1 MDTNQRRQENNLSQT
16 NTFTKGMNT
25 DVAYDFVS
33 NDQYLFGKN
42 IRIVN
47 NAILCEE
54 PDSNNVNGVVAP
66 VPAGKGVKFIFK
78 DVKDL
83 RTDPETEKTET
94 QKLWEGYGD
103 KIVDRILAVKTVDN
117 IGAIILKYK
126 GTNQEPTKGLWRV
139 FKAEKIQEK
148 NDQNVLEDK
157 IALTYVYVSTEKTDR
172 DRFSIAINK
181 ETTDLTKLYIAD
193 GKHGIIIINLT
204 EEDLSYYEG
213 LTEDELSPNRM
224 YPSKPPVFVAKITGT
239 LQTSQVQYA
248 YRLYKKYGVCSK
260 MSPLTHKIQVISNS
274 RQTDVGNEEDT
285 QSSIGFRLRIDIAH
299 RHTQLYDKLQLYRV
313 SYIKYGEEPKCEL
326 IWDAKFDKSKTIGI
340 DRHIET
346 YISDIG
352 LKPLEEY
359 TVDEFNQLS
368 GLTVIPQL
376 IDYNQQ
382 YMFAADITDETVIKI
397 RDIEVD
403 QQNIN
408 VNNEEDI
415 QRVKLNTQAYSANFY
430 NKIRLYDS
438 TLYSNCAEYDN
449 INEVQNDIYY
459 INKCTDMSL
468 ADNEYY
474 NLGLTDQD
482 RCTYV
487 PGDLYH
493 TIGGKG
499 PVVTWR
505 LIVRQSPIHN
515 NVYNKK
521 FVSDEKY
528 RNTPDS
534 DSDAHTNSR
543 WHAAGIQWGYSE
555 EFSDSQ
561 DRYNNYILD
570 VPKVNTSDIQS
581 YRTLQY
587 NEATGKIETSTGTIS
602 NDTYYLRQHS
612 IEVQDLS
619 NSYDD
624 IFTSSMFRSLHRGE
638 VYRYGIVFYD
648 NNGNKTDV
656 NWIAD
661 IRIPTASEYP
671 IVSYNETLYAVSD
684 RLSRFSPTKTYTYSQ
699 IIETL
704 ASSGLIDESGA
715 RNSIDV
721 QSLPSELN
729 ETKTYYVTNYG
740 NVKLTVS
747 EVPCLYANTL
757 GLWFTV
763 NLPNDIINEYNIQQ
777 YEIVRCKKP
786 TEYSKILFQ
795 VATSR
800 PLSQK
805 QFTNDEGPETTYYP
819 YYASPLLTTDPYQ
832 IGFRMSRGQGRDFAS
847 ASEVNNYHRGTDN
860 KKHQLDFLQL
870 FSPEILCRR
879 EDTLDV
885 LLGSNCKLQTSYF
898 CRPSLQLEDYDFIFR
913 CKHQY
918 PTRQIGGDDTFEN
931 SAWQY
936 VKEFKIGQDGI
947 HSRCITYG
955 QCLYGPP
962 GEYHTYR
969 SDNET
974 GRIFRNIRP
983 RNENIIINESDESPT
998 YKISKIYMFPTIGVV
1013 RSPSRDPDEQRRWN
1027 LPVEW
1032 LSDSGTY
1039 QEFSR
1044 NYIFN
1049 TLGSGD
1055 AATRKYIDTV
1065 YKDYLRRVTKYGD
1078 EAWLPNDDVV
1088 GLTILSA
1095 PYLIVS
1101 GLLSN
1106 DLNGHISMYTPFP
1119 VINRAY
1125 LENDKDKK
1133 QGQCYMFKNYYI
1145 ESDQDYTMNKW
1156 GSQYSPADRNGDET
1170 EYTKYQV
1177 LSNQIIDIDSIS
1189 DVQNPLWEDGYDDVK
1204 LSSSIVDTAVKKY
1217 KTYLTSVG
1225 SKTYCNW
1232 SACGLYNWRAGQND
1246 TVARVTKNY
1255 SDDPDGDYN
1264 RIQHFF
1270 NPAAEDAKGYHPGS
1284 KCWGFESYGDGKGS
1298 NLDYWTYPSKDLRW
1312 NNGWFGP
1319 GPVCFLAQLSDNL
1332 GRMDFEYGQYM
1343 TAGMS
1348 APVKPGIADNLQD
1361 LKDLYYKNSN
1371 NVESGSSVYSYN
1383 NPTAYTHAHFSSFG
1397 TWVCNIIH
1405 TATNFAGMTKQEK
1418 FYDSYLS
1425 FGNIGDIR
1433 SGSQCVFDGD
1443 TYILPCEF
1451 TSCFKTYNNNAVSS
1465 TLNSQ
1470 QFVYYIPMETKINVC
1485 FDYGKNYR
1493 NTVNPNLQLEEG
1505 DMEGVASQD
1514 RPLHQYNY
1522 IYSDN
1527 NNSIREYMASIDEDE
1542 ITHIEHRIIY
1552 SEPKTNGEQI
1562 DSWNTFKAANFIDA
1576 DSHYGKITYLFTVK
1590 DIIHFWQTRAFG
1602 RLTVN
1607 ERSLV
1612 TDENQ
1617 NQITLGTGGVVQ
1629 RTDYISTNYGMKQ
1642 YDMSAVNAE
1651 SDVYWIDRTN
1661 NILAVY
1667 SQGRVGSIGEL
1678 HNVQNLI
1685 NHLIDQDNLPTIHY
1699 DINAKEIIAKF
1710 LHQIDNNVE
1719 TIEQLIYN
1727 TRVNIAT
1734 AVYTRDYDDILEFN
1748 NVLYGINIKEMEAT
1762 QYNFLSKG
1770 DVSDYLHPARLSFLV
1785 NIAPDTTKVFDN
1797 QKIVTAKRKS
1807 YNSSDEQEYT
1817 KNYMLN
1823 KKYTFTTDI
1832 HDTEWNQFNGASEAI
1847 TDREGNIL
1855 YTIPRYGNDVK
1866 WGSRLNG
1873 KWMKVDLDM
1882 MLDYQVTDQSDQTE
1896 TKYRLEDDKPIS
1908 QIITKFR
1915 RSYV

>member
-42 IRIVN
+42 IRIIN

-66 VPAGKGVKFIFK
+66 VPAGKGVSFVFK

-83 RTDPETEKTET
+83 RTNPATEKTET
-94 QKLWEGYGD
+94 QKLWEGYDD

-126 GTNQEPTKGLWRV
+126 GTNEEPTKGLWRV

-148 NDQNVLEDK
+148 NDQDVLVDK
-157 IALTYVYVSTEKTDR
+157 IALTYIYVSTEKTDR
-172 DRFSIAINK
+172 NRFSIAINK

-193 GKHGIIIINLT
+193 GVHSMIIINLT
-204 EEDLSYYEG
+204 EKDLSYYEG
-213 LTEDELSPNRM
+213 LTEDELSPNRIF
-224 YPSKPPVFVAKITGT
+224 PDKSPVFVDKIAGT

-299 RHTQLYDKLQLYRV
+299 RHAQLYDKIQLYRI

-326 IWDAKFDKSKTIGI
+326 IWDAKFDKSGMGDNDDPIQFN
-340 DRHIET
+340 
-346 YISDIG
+346 ISDSG

-368 GLTVIPQL
+368 GLNVVPQL

-382 YMFAADITDETVIKI
+382 YMFAADITDESVIKI
-397 RDIEVD
+397 KDTE
-403 QQNIN
+403 
-408 VNNEEDI
+408 
-415 QRVKLNTQAYSANFY
+415 LNMQAYSANR
-430 NKIRLYDS
+430 NKKIRLYNNQTYGSTIDVDYKDFDS
-438 TLYSNCAEYDN
+438 IGEAAVNSNTFYL
-449 INEVQNDIYY
+449 
-459 INKCTDMSL
+459 NKYVDMSL
-468 ADNEYY
+468 LDYYSLDSDNK
-474 NLGLTDQD
+474 
-482 RCTYV
+482 CMFV
-487 PGDLYH
+487 PGTNTYDDEDADYWTGYGIL
-493 TIGGKG
+493 GGKG
-499 PVVTWR
+499 PNIEWR
-505 LIVRQSPIHN
+505 FIVRKSPIHEDIYLEHFAN
-515 NVYNKK
+515 N
-521 FVSDEKY
+521 EKY
-528 RNTPDS
+528 KNQLDS
-534 DSDAHTNSR
+534 QTSTYQNDQL
-543 WHAAGIQWGYSE
+543 AALQWGYAE
-555 EFSDSQ
+555 EINSYDE
-561 DRYNNYILD
+561 YALD
-570 VPKVNTSDIQS
+570 VPNVSSTEDIQYKILIDNGS
-581 YRTLQY
+581 RIIDRTIQADTDYLENTKDSKYLKQHQ
-587 NEATGKIETSTGTIS
+587 IE
-602 NDTYYLRQHS
+602 LRTR
-612 IEVQDLS
+612 S
-619 NSYDD
+619 NSYDNV
-624 IFTSSMFRSLHRGE
+624 FTSSMFRSLERGE
-638 VYRYGIVFYD
+638 SYRYGIVFYD
-648 NNGNKTDV
+648 NSGNRTDV

-661 IRIPTASEYP
+661 IRVPTSIEYP
-671 IVSYNETLYAVSD
+671 ITEC
-684 RLSRFSPTKTYTYSQ
+684 TY
-699 IIETL
+699 
-704 ASSGLIDESGA
+704 D
-715 RNSIDV
+715 DV
-721 QSLPSELN
+721 KQ
-729 ETKTYYVTNYG
+729 KYIMFA
-740 NVKLTVS
+740 NV
-747 EVPCLYANTL
+747 L
-757 GLWFTV
+757 GLQFKINIPVDVITKY
-763 NLPNDIINEYNIQQ
+763 NLRK
-777 YEIVRCKKP
+777 YEIVRCKKSP
-786 TEYSKILFQ
+786 EFSKILIQ

-805 QFTNDEGPETTYYP
+805 QFLLDKGKEDTYYP
-819 YYASPLLTTDPYQ
+819 YYASALLTTDPYQ
-832 IGFRMSRGQGRDFAS
+832 IGFKMNKGQGRDFAS
-847 ASEVNNYHRGTDN
+847 ASEVNNYHRGTKNDE
-860 KKHQLDFLQL
+860 HQLDFLQL
-870 FSPEILCRR
+870 FAPEILYRR
-879 EDTLDV
+879 EDTLDI
-885 LLGSNCKLQTSYF
+885 LTNMNIQLHTLRFAHSNLT
-898 CRPSLQLEDYDFIFR
+898 LNDYDVIFR

-918 PTRQIGGDDTFEN
+918 DLRWLDSDMKFDD
-931 SAWQY
+931 SAWN
-936 VKEFKIGQDGI
+936 VVSSFEPGAKGV
-947 HSRCITYG
+947 HNRCIEYG
-955 QCLYGPP
+955 QCLFGYP
-962 GEYHTYR
+962 GENPFQLNEDNPYVQSINIKPNEENWNDGSFPHMHPHLQVSCGLAQTGQPWFNIPKEWQDNTIYYNLINNYINTNNCDANLKDTTVLKAYEVLD
-969 SDNET
+969 SDKRE
-974 GRIFRNIRP
+974 
-983 RNENIIINESDESPT
+983 
-998 YKISKIYMFPTIGVV
+998 
-1013 RSPSRDPDEQRRWN
+1013 N
-1027 LPVEW
+1027 LPVHSGSYVSKW
-1032 LSDSGTY
+1032 LSSIYPNSGKIEY
-1039 QEFSR
+1039 Q
-1044 NYIFN
+1044 
-1049 TLGSGD
+1049 
-1055 AATRKYIDTV
+1055 
-1065 YKDYLRRVTKYGD
+1065 YGYNQYD
-1078 EAWLPNDDVV
+1078 KTTFMA
-1088 GLTILSA
+1088 A
-1095 PYLIVS
+1095 PYLVIGGIRNS
-1101 GLLSN
+1101 DTEDRLR
-1106 DLNGHISMYTPFP
+1106 MYTPFP

-1125 LENDKDKK
+1125 IENDKDSK
-1133 QGQCYMFKNYYI
+1133 QRKCYVFKNYYF
-1145 ESDQDYTMNKW
+1145 SNNQNYPANKY
-1156 GSQYSPADRNGDET
+1156 SQEEHQYD
-1170 EYTKYQV
+1170 KYKV
-1177 LSNQIIDIDSIS
+1177 LENQLIDITSIA
-1189 DVQNPLWEDGYDDVK
+1189 DVQNPLWEDGYDDVE

-1225 SKTYCNW
+1225 NKTYCNW

-1246 TVARVTKNY
+1246 TVARITP
-1255 SDDPDGDYN
+1255 SEDPDDSGGNFN

-1270 NPAAEDAKGYHPGS
+1270 SPGAEDAKGYHPGS
-1284 KCWGFESYGDGKGS
+1284 TYWGDGTGKG
-1298 NLDYWTYPSKDLRW
+1298 NGATCDYWTCPSKDLRW

-1319 GPVCFLAQLSDNL
+1319 GPVCFLATLSENL
-1332 GRMDFEYGQYM
+1332 GQMDFEYGQFM
-1343 TAGMS
+1343 GIGMS
-1348 APVKPGIADNLQD
+1348 TPLRQNCGTGIDAI
-1361 LKDLYYKNSN
+1361 KNKYN
-1371 NVESGSSVYSYN
+1371 IRAEESYEYPN
-1383 NPTAYTHAHFSSFG
+1383 MYAHAYFSSFG
-1397 TWVCNIIH
+1397 TWICNIVHNAI
-1405 TATNFAGMTKQEK
+1405 NFEGVLKENK
-1418 FYDSYLS
+1418 YYDTYVS
-1425 FGNIGDIR
+1425 FSNIAEIDSNGK
-1433 SGSQCVFDGD
+1433 GSQCVFDGD
-1443 TYILPCEF
+1443 IYILPCEF
-1451 TSCFKTYNNNAVSS
+1451 TSCFKTYNNNAASS

-1527 NNSIREYMASIDEDE
+1527 NNSIREYMASMDEDE
-1542 ITHIEHRIIY
+1542 ITHVEHRIVY
-1552 SEPKTNGEQI
+1552 SEPKTNGEDI

-1699 DINAKEIIAKF
+1699 DINAKEVIAKF

-1748 NVLYGINIKEMEAT
+1748 NVLYGINITEEAAT
-1762 QYNFLSKG
+1762 QYNFLSIN
-1770 DVSDYLHPARLSFLV
+1770 DVKDYLHPARLSFLV
-1785 NIAPDTTKVFDN
+1785 NVAPDTTKVFDN
-1797 QKIVTAKRKS
+1797 QKIVTTRRKS
-1807 YNSSDEQEYT
+1807 YKNSDKQEYT

-1832 HDTEWNQFNGASEAI
+1832 HDTEWDQFNRASEAI

-1855 YTIPRYGNDVK
+1855 YTIPRYGDNVK

-1882 MLDYQVTDQSDQTE
+1882 MLDYQVTAQNDQTE
-1896 TKYRLEDDKPIS
+1896 TKYQLEDDKPIS